1 MSKKQTFKDGL
12 SRNSNT
18 RKDIGRRIFKE
29 DVGVVVGVVRG
40 KLDKK
45 VVLETRGKTAH
56 LYFEFF
62 I

>member
-1 MSKKQTFKDGL
+1 MSKQQTFKDGL
-12 SRNSNT
+12 SRNPNT
-18 RKDIGRRIFKE
+18 REDIGRRIFKE

-45 VVLETRGKTAH
+45 VILETRGKTSH

>member
-1 MSKKQTFKDGL
+1 MSKQQTFKDGL
-12 SRNSNT
+12 SRNPNT
-18 RKDIGRRIFKE
+18 REDIGRRIFKE
-29 DVGVVVGVVRG
+29 DVGVVVRVVRG

-45 VVLETRGKTAH
+45 VILKTRGKTSH